1 MSRPRIDPVTVEVV
15 TSGLAAGAREM
26 GITMRQTSS
35 STIFNEGNDYSCGI
49 FNAQTE
55 LVSHGEFLPIHL
67 GSLPYSV
74 NYSIDEVG
82 ADQFRPG
89 DSIILNDPFRGGSH
103 LPDVTMVTPIFYEGR
118 VIGWGANRA
127 HHLDVGGTVPGSFY
141 AQARENYQEGLRIP
155 PVRLIKEGEIDE
167 EIMNMILANVRLPKN
182 MRSDLLSQVSANLT
196 ARRRLIELVERY
208 GLETVEQCMAIEMDN
223 SERRIRSVISGW
235 PDGDYHA
242 EDSMD
247 NDGITDVPRTVRVT
261 VKVRGD
267 GVVVDFTGTDS
278 QVEGPLNSVLG
289 YTASGVY
296 MTIQAATDPTI
307 PPNGGCYRPVEIIA
321 PKGTIV
327 NPVFPAAC
335 TGGNEIVSVIHNAVY
350 RALAEIPRDIPNPV
364 RLMAADQGSSNNLFL
379 SGFGEDGERFVLYEY
394 PEGGWGGAEGRDG
407 QSAIYSIVGNT
418 WNLPVEAIEMKYPLR
433 IDRYE
438 LRQDSGGPGEWR
450 GGLSVRRD
458 YRLLAPTGE
467 LSVLGN
473 RVRVPP
479 YGLFGG
485 HHGAPARYRID
496 AGTPGERLAAPEFGA
511 KKSMVPLKRNQVVNQ
526 ETAGGGGYGDPLDR
540 DPAAVARDVEYGYVS
555 RRSAFD
561 DYGVVLDSEGVLDQ
575 ESTAARRRTMRAG
588 TGGEDPNGA

>member
-1 MSRPRIDPVTVEVV
+1 MTSHQVDPVTVEVV

-49 FNAQTE
+49 FNAATE

-74 NYSIDEVG
+74 NYAIDEVG
-82 ADQFRPG
+82 VDKFRPG

-103 LPDVTMVTPIFYEGR
+103 LPDVTLVTPIFHRGE

-155 PVRLIKEGEIDE
+155 PVKLIKEGEIDE
-167 EIMNMILANVRLPKN
+167 EIMHMILANVRLPKN

-208 GLETVEQCMAIEMDN
+208 GLETVERCMAIEMDN
-223 SERRIRSVISGW
+223 SERRIRSVIAGW
-235 PDGDYHA
+235 PDGRYHA

-247 NDGITDVPRTVRVT
+247 NDGITDIPRTVRVT

-321 PKGTIV
+321 PEGTIV
-327 NPVFPAAC
+327 NPRFPAAC

-394 PEGGWGGAEGRDG
+394 PEGGWGGADGRDG

-438 LRQDSGGPGEWR
+438 LRQDSGGPGKWR

-458 YRLLAPTGE
+458 YRLLAPSGE
-467 LSVLGN
+467 LSILGN

-485 HHGAPARYRID
+485 HHGAAARYRID
-496 AGTPGERLAAPEFGA
+496 AGTPEERLAAPEFGA
-511 KKSMVPLKRNQVVNQ
+511 KKSMVPLMHNQVVAQ

-540 DPAAVARDVEYGYVS
+540 DPSAVVRDVEYGYVS
-555 RRSAFD
+555 RRSAFE
-561 DYGVVLDSEGVLDQ
+561 DYGVVIDDDGVLDRK
-575 ESTAARRRTMRAG
+575 STVARRRTLSDR
-588 TGGEDPNGA
+588 TGRDGANGG

>member
-1 MSRPRIDPVTVEVV
+1 MDPVTVEVV
-15 TSGLAAGAREM
+15 ASGLAAGAREM

-49 FNAQTE
+49 FNAGTE

-74 NYSIDEVG
+74 SYAIDEVG
-82 ADQFRPG
+82 VDRFRPG

-103 LPDVTMVTPIFYEGR
+103 LPDVTLVTPIFYEGDL
-118 VIGWGANRA
+118 IGWGANRA

-155 PVRLIKEGEIDE
+155 PVKIIKEGRIDE

-196 ARRRLIELVERY
+196 ARRRVVDLVERY
-208 GLETVEQCMAIEMDN
+208 GLDTVERCMAIEMDN
-223 SERRIRSVISGW
+223 SERRIRSVIAGW
-235 PDGDYHA
+235 PDGRYRA

-261 VKVRGD
+261 VEVRGD
-267 GVVVDFTGTDS
+267 GVVVDFTGTDP

-307 PPNGGCYRPVEIIA
+307 PPNSGCYRPVEIIA
-321 PKGTIV
+321 PEGTIV
-327 NPVFPAAC
+327 NPRFPAAC

-350 RALAEIPRDIPNPV
+350 RALAEIPRDIPKPV

-438 LRQDSGGPGEWR
+438 LRRDSGGPGKWR

-458 YRLLAPTGE
+458 YRLLAPSGE

-485 HHGAPARYRID
+485 HNGAPARYRLD
-496 AGTPGERLAAPEFGA
+496 PGTPDERPAAPEFGA
-511 KKSMVPLKRNQVVNQ
+511 KKSMVPLAHQQVVAQ
-526 ETAGGGGYGDPLDR
+526 ETAGGGGYGDPLER
-540 DPAAVARDVEYGYVS
+540 DPAAVVRDVEYGYVS
-555 RRSAFD
+555 GRSAFE
-561 DYGVVLDSEGVLDQ
+561 DYGVVIDTEGRLDED
-575 ESTAARRRTMRAG
+575 ETRMRREAMLAG
-588 TGGEDPNGA
+588 RQ

>member
-1 MSRPRIDPVTVEVV
+1 MRGHEVDPVTVEVV
-15 TSGLAAGAREM
+15 ASGLAAGAREM

-49 FNAQTE
+49 FNAGTE

-74 NYSIDEVG
+74 SYAIDEVG
-82 ADQFRPG
+82 VDRFRPG

-103 LPDVTMVTPIFYEGR
+103 LPDVTLVTPIFYEGDL
-118 VIGWGANRA
+118 IGWGANRA

-155 PVRLIKEGEIDE
+155 PVKIIKEGRIDE

-196 ARRRLIELVERY
+196 ARRRVVDLVERY
-208 GLETVEQCMAIEMDN
+208 GLDTVERCMAIEMDN
-223 SERRIRSVISGW
+223 SERRIRSVIAGW
-235 PDGDYHA
+235 PDGRYRA

-261 VKVRGD
+261 VEVRGD
-267 GVVVDFTGTDS
+267 GVVVDFTGTDP

-307 PPNGGCYRPVEIIA
+307 PPNSGCYRPVEIIA
-321 PKGTIV
+321 PEGTIV
-327 NPVFPAAC
+327 NPRFPAAC

-350 RALAEIPRDIPNPV
+350 RALAEIPRDIQKPV

-438 LRQDSGGPGEWR
+438 LRRDSGGPGKWR

-458 YRLLAPTGE
+458 YRLLAPSGE

-485 HHGAPARYRID
+485 HNGAPARYRLD
-496 AGTPGERLAAPEFGA
+496 PGTPDERPAAPEFGA
-511 KKSMVPLKRNQVVNQ
+511 KKSMVPLAHHQVVAQ
-526 ETAGGGGYGDPLDR
+526 ETAGGGGYGDPLER
-540 DPAAVARDVEYGYVS
+540 DPAAVVRDVEYGYVS
-555 RRSAFD
+555 ARSAFE
-561 DYGVVLDSEGVLDQ
+561 DYGVVIDSEGRLD
-575 ESTAARRRTMRAG
+575 EDGTRMRREAMLAG
-588 TGGEDPNGA
+588 RQ